1 MLGEG
6 YDDSLRLTKAVSS
19 DKTKACIELNV
30 KTVCCASA
38 RERERERES
47 SIRTSTS
54 CRKLNSV
61 TETTIM
67 DECNGTN
74 VKPASPIVFL

>member
-6 YDDSLRLTKAVSS
+6 YDDSLRLTSGVSS
-19 DKTKACIELNV
+19 DKTKACLESNI

-38 RERERERES
+38 LSRES
-47 SIRTSTS
+47 SICTCTS
-54 CRKLNSV
+54 CRKLNCV

-74 VKPASPIVFL
+74 VKPVSPIVSF